1 MARGWDS
8 KAVESQI
15 QEAVQMQ
22 VTAEPTL
29 SSSEAFE
36 KQHKLGNL
44 QLIRSQLLEQ
54 LSRARSVSHRQMLHQ
69 SLREIEEQIAAL

>member
-1 MARGWDS
+1 MARGWES
-8 KAVESQI
+8 KAVEDQI
-15 QEAVQMQ
+15 QEAAQVQ
-22 VTAEPTL
+22 VAVETPAG
-29 SSSEAFE
+29 SAEAFE

-69 SLREIEEQIAAL
+69 SLREIEEQIAAQ